1 MRNLPVHTSASYT
14 PPVSGWQ
21 DPCLSRTIFPTLAS
35 RIVLAKSWV
44 HDPDLSDIGRLDS
57 FISFQVFSLAILAV
71 ETAIVLD
78 MPAALKRVPLYL
90 SSGVGAL
97 LILGSLAADPVVYEG
112 KGVNGPL
119 LTAGLRDTDSS
130 GARDPK
136 ADNTAG
142 ATADAIPD
150 VADIGLIVDPYA
162 ISVFQGN
169 SLQRSDPE
177 SLDQQVSAHSSS
189 APFRSEHGASFLG
202 FGAGVFPPIRLVAD
216 PIGRRL
222 DLGLSSITTKTLSG
236 LLLCRSKV
244 EVLPVSSII
253 GREFGLCST
262 SC

>member
-1 MRNLPVHTSASYT
+1 M
-14 PPVSGWQ
+14 
-21 DPCLSRTIFPTLAS
+21 
-35 RIVLAKSWV
+35 LAKSWV

-150 VADIGLIVDPYA
+150 VADIGIIVDPYA